1 MKTAKNNTTQY
12 VLRTA
17 SLYVVIVAP
26 SPLLWYYFTDRHT
39 TFNCNKKLLHVEYLL
54 NVYSTYVWPQLCTKK
69 ITVANLKITIYT
81 TER

>member
-54 NVYSTYVWPQLCTKK
+54 NVLLNLCLAA
-69 ITVANLKITIYT
+69 TVHEKDNC
-81 TER
+81 R